1 MRLGFL
7 CCKKT
12 TPFLG
17 AWVVNRVM
25 SAFLSVLRGQPA
37 PRIPIWLMRQAGR
50 YLPEYRALRAETTDF
65 LSFCYDTPRA
75 AEATLQPLRRFD
87 LDAAII
93 FSDILVIPDA
103 LGQGVSFD
111 VGHGPRLAPVKD
123 LATLSFR
130 PDHLAPVYA
139 AIKAVRAA
147 LPPEKALIGFAG
159 SPFTLMAYM
168 IEGQGS
174 KTFDRA
180 LHFIYTRP
188 DDAAFLRNLLE
199 ESIIQHLSAQIQAGA
214 DAVQLFDSWA
224 GMVPAPLYK
233 DWVILPHQRIVAALR
248 SHHPHVPIVC
258 FPRGSGVKLADFA
271 RAVQPDGIS
280 VDTSTHMG
288 WALDNLPEAITLQ
301 GNLDPALLCAGGR
314 GLEDAVQSLKDICS
328 GRRWIMNLGHGV
340 VPATPPDHVKRVVD
354 VLKNRL

>member
-1 MRLGFL
+1 MRFVRL

-17 AWVVNRVM
+17 AWVVNRAM
-25 SAFLSVLRGQPA
+25 SAFLSVLRGQSA
-37 PRIPIWLMRQAGR
+37 PHVPVWFMRQAGR

-65 LSFCYDTPRA
+65 LSFCYDAPRA

-103 LGQGVSFD
+103 LGQKVFFD
-111 VGHGPRLAPVKD
+111 VGHGPRLDPVTD
-123 LATLSFR
+123 FAALSFR
-130 PDHLAPVYA
+130 PHHLAPVYA

-147 LPPEKALIGFAG
+147 LSPEKALIGFAG
-159 SPFTLMAYM
+159 SPFTLLAYM

-188 DDAAFLRNLLE
+188 DDASFLRNLLE

-248 SHHPHVPIVC
+248 SHHPHTPIVC

-280 VDTSTHMG
+280 VDTSTPMG
-288 WALDNLPEAITLQ
+288 WALDNLPETITVQ

-314 GLEDAVQSLKDICS
+314 GLDDAVQSLKDACT

-340 VPATPPDHVKRVVD
+340 VPPTPPENVARVVD
-354 VLKNRL
+354 CLKHFF

>member
-1 MRLGFL
+1 MVKR
-7 CCKKT
+7 
-12 TPFLG
+12 
-17 AWVVNRVM
+17 AM

-37 PRIPIWLMRQAGR
+37 PRIPVWLMRQAGR
-50 YLPEYRALRAETTDF
+50 YLPEYRALRAETKDF
-65 LSFCYDTPRA
+65 LSFCYDAPRA

-103 LGQGVSFD
+103 LGQKVFFD
-111 VGHGPRLAPVKD
+111 VGHGPRLDPVTD
-123 LATLSFR
+123 FAGLSFR
-130 PDHLAPVYA
+130 PHHLAPVYA

-159 SPFTLMAYM
+159 SPFTLLAYM

-188 DDAAFLRNLLE
+188 DDAAFLRHLLE
-199 ESIIQHLSAQIQAGA
+199 DSIITHLSAQIQAGA

-233 DWVILPHQRIVAALR
+233 DWVILPHQRIVTALR
-248 SHHPHVPIVC
+248 ARHPAVPIVC

-271 RAVQPDGIS
+271 RTVQPDGIS
-280 VDTSTHMG
+280 VDTSTPMD
-288 WALDNLPEAITLQ
+288 WALENLPKTITVQ

-314 GLEDAVQSLKDICS
+314 GLDDAVQSLKNTCS

-340 VPATPPDHVKRVVD
+340 LPPTPPDHVARVVD
-354 VLKNRL
+354 CLRDTL

>member
-17 AWVVNRVM
+17 AWVVNRAM

-37 PRIPIWLMRQAGR
+37 PRIPVWLMRQAGR
-50 YLPEYRALRAETTDF
+50 YLPEYRALRAQTTDF

-103 LGQGVSFD
+103 LGQKVSFD
-111 VGHGPRLAPVKD
+111 VGHGPRLDPVTD
-123 LATLSFR
+123 FAALSFR
-130 PDHLAPVYA
+130 PHHLAPVYA

-248 SHHPHVPIVC
+248 SQHPHVPIVC

-280 VDTSTHMG
+280 VDTRTPMG
-288 WALDNLPEAITLQ
+288 WALDNLPETITLQ

-314 GLEDAVQSLKDICS
+314 GLDDAVKSLKDACT

-340 VPATPPDHVKRVVD
+340 LPPTPPDHVKRVVD
-354 VLKNRL
+354 CLRKDY